1 MGPRVKPHVFVL
13 SIVLLVASLALVP
26 SMGRAQ
32 DAASTP
38 SMMEGMHQHPAHIHS
53 GTCDTL
59 GDVVYPLNDLTAPD
73 KMSTPM
79 AGMGST
85 PMAGMDSTPM
95 AGRTMGDVVAQ
106 SSTTIETSLDDLLGA
121 EYALNVHLSAEQIDV
136 YIACGDVTGTPT
148 DDQLQIDLEELNN
161 SGYQGM
167 ARLTD
172 NGDGTTTVEAV
183 LMQSD
188 HGMMGTPEATPS
200 Y

>member
-1 MGPRVKPHVFVL
+1 MGPRVKPHVFVA
-13 SIVLLVASLALVP
+13 SIVLLVAGLALVP
-26 SMGRAQ
+26 SMSRAQ

-38 SMMEGMHQHPAHIHS
+38 SMMQGMHQHPAHIHS

-73 KMSTPM
+73 NMSTPM
-79 AGMGST
+79 AGM
-85 PMAGMDSTPM
+85 ASTPM
-95 AGRTMGDVVAQ
+95 AGRNMGKVVAQ
-106 SSTTIETSLDDLLGA
+106 SSTTIDTSLDDLLG
-121 EYALNVHLSAEQIDV
+121 EDYALNVHKSAKKIDV
-136 YIACGDVTGTPT
+136 YIACGDVKGTPQ
-148 DDQLQIDLEELNN
+148 DNQLQIDLHELNN
-161 SGYQGM
+161 SGFQGM

-183 LMQSD
+183 LVASD

>member
-1 MGPRVKPHVFVL
+1 MGPRVKPHVFVA

-26 SMGRAQ
+26 SMSRAQ

-38 SMMEGMHQHPAHIHS
+38 SMMQGMHDHPAHIHS

-59 GDVVYPLNDLTAPD
+59 GDVVYPLNNLTTPD

-79 AGMGST
+79 AGMNST
-85 PMAGMDSTPM
+85 PMAGMASTPM
-95 AGRTMGDVVAQ
+95 AGRDVVAQ
-106 SSTTIETSLDDLLGA
+106 SITTIETSLDDLLGA
-121 EYALNVHLSAEQIDV
+121 DYALNVHLSAEQIDV
-136 YIACGDVTGTPT
+136 YIACGDVTGTPN
-148 DDQLQIDLEELNN
+148 DNQLQIELQELNN

-183 LMQSD
+183 LTQSD

>member
-1 MGPRVKPHVFVL
+1 MGQRLSFHVVVAL
-13 SIVLLVASLALVP
+13 TLLFAASLAVVP
-26 SMGRAQ
+26 SMSRAQ

-38 SMMEGMHQHPAHIHS
+38 SKMQGMHQHPAHIHS

-73 KMSTPM
+73 QMSTPM
-79 AGMGST
+79 AGMAST
-85 PMAGMDSTPM
+85 PMAG
-95 AGRTMGDVVAQ
+95 GNMGDVVAQ

-121 EYALNVHLSAEQIDV
+121 EYALNVHESAEQIDV
-136 YIACGDVTGTPT
+136 YIACGDVTGTPN
-148 DDQLQIDLEELNN
+148 DDQLQINLEELNN

-183 LMQSD
+183 LMQRE
-188 HGMMGTPEATPS
+188 GGAMATPQATPS
-200 Y
+200 S

>member
-1 MGPRVKPHVFVL
+1 VKLHVFVA
-13 SIVLLVASLALVP
+13 SIVLLVAGLALLP
-26 SMGRAQ
+26 GMIRAQ

-38 SMMEGMHQHPAHIHS
+38 SMMQGMHQHPAHIHS

-73 KMSTPM
+73 KMGTPMAGMASTPM
-79 AGMGST
+79 AGGN
-85 PMAGMDSTPM
+85 
-95 AGRTMGDVVAQ
+95 MGDVVAQ
-106 SSTTIETSLDDLLGA
+106 SSTTIETSLDDLLG
-121 EYALNVHLSAEQIDV
+121 EDYALNVHESAEKIDV
-136 YIACGDVTGTPT
+136 YIACGDVKGTP
-148 DDQLQIDLEELNN
+148 DGDQLQIDLEELDN
-161 SGYQGM
+161 SGFQGM

-183 LMQSD
+183 LMESD